1 MQYEI
6 NTVNNNINWNATGI
20 ERKLQ
25 NISNLIN
32 TWRYEVGYDRTKGL
46 NPEILDKPAL
56 DSIPLYTAEIYR
68 IVETYEPGVKL
79 ISVNPTTVDEFG
91 NINFKVVVE
100 I

>member
-1 MQYEI
+1 MQYVI
-6 NTVNNNINWNATGI
+6 NTNNVNIDWNSTGA

-25 NISNLIN
+25 NIANLIN
-32 TWRYEVGYDRTKGL
+32 TFRYEVAYDRTKGL

-68 IVETYEPGVKL
+68 IIETYEPGVRL
-79 ISVNPTTVDEFG
+79 TRVTPTNIDAYG
-91 NINFKVVVE
+91 QINFEVVVE